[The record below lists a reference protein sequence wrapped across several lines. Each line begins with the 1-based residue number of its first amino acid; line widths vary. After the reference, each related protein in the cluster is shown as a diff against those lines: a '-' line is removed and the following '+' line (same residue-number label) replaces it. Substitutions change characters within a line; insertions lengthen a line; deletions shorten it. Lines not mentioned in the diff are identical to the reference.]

1 MTAVR
6 RGEDGAFEQLF
17 SRYRRRIW
25 SYVSG
30 IIGDADRAEDV
41 TQEVFISV
49 LRRMRATERPI
60 VFKPWVYQ
68 IAKNA
73 CIDELRRTRRSHEV
87 SFDQERG
94 SEGETDDLFS
104 SAPGPDVAVESKQQL
119 EDLRAAFRGVSDVHH
134 RILVLRELEGLS
146 YSEIGERLGMSRPVV
161 ESTLFRARRRL
172 AEEYEELISGR
183 RCERTRSVI
192 DAWDGRTLRRLGVRE
207 TRQLARHLAALPAVP
222 APRCA
227 GPGGRRRCSSP
238 PASPNGRPPRCR
250 SRWPAGDGPPP
261 MGRRWPHPDRI
272 RSRWRR
278 SPAGPRRPM
287 WLWDTGRIRGV
298 AQPGSAHRSGRRGP
312 RFKSGRPDSKQVGRD
327 NGRDAQ
333 TAHVPCPA
341 RRSMI
346 C

>member
-6 RGEDGAFEQLF
+6 RGADGAFEQLF

-60 VFKPWVYQ
+60 VFKPWIYQ

-94 SEGETDDLFS
+94 FENETDDLFS
-104 SAPGPDVAVESKQQL
+104 SAPGPEVAVESKQQL
-119 EDLRAAFRGVSDVHH
+119 EGLRAAFRGVSDVHH

-183 RCERTRSVI
+183 RCERTRAVI
-192 DAWDGRTLRRLGVRE
+192 DAWDGRTLRRLGVRD
-207 TRQLARHLAALPAVP
+207 TRQLARHLADCQPCRRHAVL
-222 APRCA
+222 AQAA
-227 GPGGRRRCSSP
+227 GPLLEFAPAAERPPAELPIPLASRRRS
-238 PASPNGRPPRCR
+238 A
-250 SRWPAGDGPPP
+250 ADGA
-261 MGRRWPHPDRI
+261 ML
-272 RSRWRR
+272 
-278 SPAGPRRPM
+278 A
-287 WLWDTGRIRGV
+287 
-298 AQPGSAHRSGRRGP
+298 APGS
-312 RFKSGRPDSKQVGRD
+312 DSLAV
-327 NGRDAQ
+327 A
-333 TAHVPCPA
+333 
-341 RRSMI
+341 
-346 C
+346 